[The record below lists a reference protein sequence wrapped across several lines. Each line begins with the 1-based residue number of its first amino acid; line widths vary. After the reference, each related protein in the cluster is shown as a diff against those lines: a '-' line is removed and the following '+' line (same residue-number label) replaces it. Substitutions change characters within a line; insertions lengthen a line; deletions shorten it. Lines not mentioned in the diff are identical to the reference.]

1 MLPGRHICQADL
13 LSLHPTALPFCTSG
27 QHLNKLGACAL
38 RSCCCPVQD
47 LCREPGSVLNDF
59 GMEQEVSACT
69 VTSKGQRSVLQMEK
83 MVRDRLECHRQVH

>member
-1 MLPGRHICQADL
+1 M
-13 LSLHPTALPFCTSG
+13 
-27 QHLNKLGACAL
+27 
-38 RSCCCPVQD
+38 QD

-83 MVRDRLECHRQVH
+83 MVRGRLTVNSMCSDW